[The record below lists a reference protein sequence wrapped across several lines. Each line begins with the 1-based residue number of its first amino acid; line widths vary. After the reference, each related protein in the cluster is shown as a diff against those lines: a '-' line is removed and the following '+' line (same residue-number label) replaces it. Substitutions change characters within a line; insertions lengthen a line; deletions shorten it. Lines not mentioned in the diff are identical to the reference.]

1 MNISMRLKE
10 RRLELGLTQQQLAIM
25 AGIKQQTIQRI
36 EAGTSHRPRHLL
48 EISEALSCSPSWLLN
63 GVKDHA

>member
-1 MNISMRLKE
+1 MTISNRLKE
-10 RRLELGLTQQQLAIM
+10 RRLKLGLTQKQLAIM

-48 EISEALSCSPSWLLN
+48 EISEALNCSPHWLLN
-63 GVKDHA
+63 GIKDHA

>member
-1 MNISMRLKE
+1 MTISMRLKE

-36 EAGTSHRPRHLL
+36 EAGTSNRPRHLL
-48 EISEALSCSPSWLLN
+48 EISEALSCSPHWLLN